1 MKKYTPVLLIV
12 LVLMSCNLPSQ
23 GFLAFIAPEGNATP
37 TPNWAATLQ
46 AAVPVTETPTPTI
59 SLNPTETPQATA
71 PGEGEPPPLESPTPK
86 PLSDNTPIL
95 YYTQAGDTVDAIA
108 FRFDVSIDEIASPEP
123 IPIQGFINPNQLL
136 IIPDRL
142 GNTTSNS
149 QLLPDSE
156 LVYTLS
162 AIDFDANE
170 YANQAGGYL
179 SEYSDYL
186 GSIGQSSGADVI
198 AKIALENSINPR
210 ILLALL
216 EYQSGWVTSFPNNS
230 TAEDYPFGYID
241 ANEKG
246 LLNQVKWAVNQLSY
260 GYYGWRE
267 GRLREIKFSD
277 GATTRLQPDLNA
289 GTVALLYYFAQLN
302 NSQEWLQ
309 ITNPEVGF
317 SAVYEQMFGSP
328 WVRAN
333 SVEPLFPPGIRQP
346 NMELPFM
353 YNQLWSYTGGP
364 HGAWERDGSWAAV
377 DFSPARTQSG
387 CVESTTYV
395 TASAAGLVVR
405 SGNGVVVV
413 DLDGDGFE
421 QTGWAVVY
429 LHIETKDRVKLG
441 NWVETGDFIG
451 HPSCEGGQATG
462 THVHMARKYNGE
474 WIAADGAIPLVLTG
488 WRAHSGSAPYK
499 GTLTRDGE
507 TVTASTVGA
516 FTSRITRDRYE
527 GSQ

>member
-1 MKKYTPVLLIV
+1 MKKFTPVFLII

-23 GFLAFIAPEGNATP
+23 GFSSFIAPSGNASP
-37 TPNWAATLQ
+37 TPNWGATLQ
-46 AAVPVTETPTPTI
+46 AAVP
-59 SLNPTETPQATA
+59 PTETPIPPISEIPTST
-71 PGEGEPPPLESPTPK
+71 PGGDVPDEPPPLDSPTPR

-95 YYTQAGDTVDAIA
+95 YYTQAGDTIDAIA
-108 FRFDVSIDEIASPEP
+108 VRFDVSIDEIASPEP
-123 IPIQGFINPNQLL
+123 IPVHGFINPNQLL

-142 GNTTSNS
+142 GNTTSNH
-149 QLLPDSE
+149 QLLPDRE

-162 AIDFDANE
+162 GIDFDASD
-170 YANQAGGYL
+170 YVNQAGGYL
-179 SEYSDYL
+179 SEYSEYL
-186 GSIGQSSGADVI
+186 GSIGQSTGAEVI
-198 AKIALENSINPR
+198 EKIALENSINPR

-216 EYQSGWVTSFPNNS
+216 EYQSGWVTGYPSNS
-230 TAEDYPFGYID
+230 KMEDYPLGYID
-241 ANEKG
+241 ESQKG
-246 LLNQVKWAVNQLSY
+246 LLRQIKWAVNQLSF

-267 GRLREIKFSD
+267 GRLNEIQFSD
-277 GATTRLQPDLNA
+277 GAITRLQPDLNA
-289 GTVALLYYFAQLN
+289 GTVAVLYYFAQLN
-302 NSQEWLQ
+302 NSQDWLH

-317 SAVYEQMFGSP
+317 SALYEQMFGNP

-346 NMELPFM
+346 QMELPFM
-353 YNQLWSYTGGP
+353 FNQMWSFTGGP
-364 HGAWERDGSWAAV
+364 HGAWEKDGSWAAV

-395 TASAAGLVVR
+395 TASAEGLVVR
-405 SGNGVVVV
+405 SENGVVVV

-429 LHIETKDRVKLG
+429 LHIETKDRVKIG

-451 HPSCEGGQATG
+451 HPSCEGGHATG

-488 WRAHSGSAPYK
+488 WQAHAGSAPYK

-516 FTSRITRDRYE
+516 FPSRITRDRYE